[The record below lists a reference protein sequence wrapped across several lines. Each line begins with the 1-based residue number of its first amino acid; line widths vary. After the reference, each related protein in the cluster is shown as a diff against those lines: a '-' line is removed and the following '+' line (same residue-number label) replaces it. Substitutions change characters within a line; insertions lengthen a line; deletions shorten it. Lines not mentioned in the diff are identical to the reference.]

1 MRTRW
6 ITTGPNTC
14 LLKKNC
20 CTADARIDVCFTVR
34 PFQAWS
40 IFDIELER
48 KHSQMRIVLY

>member
-20 CTADARIDVCFTVR
+20 CIADARIDVCFTVR